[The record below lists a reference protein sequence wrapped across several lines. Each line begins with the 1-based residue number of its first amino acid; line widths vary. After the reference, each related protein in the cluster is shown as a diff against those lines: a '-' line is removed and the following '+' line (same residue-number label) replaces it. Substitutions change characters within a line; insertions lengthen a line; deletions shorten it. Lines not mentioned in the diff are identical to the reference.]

1 MIPDGVQPFDVPEA
15 LTDVSEVT
23 AAAAPTDRQLADR
36 IVRDGDEAAFRTLYR
51 RHTPGL
57 YRFALRILGGNVFDA
72 EDVVQQTWLAGIES
86 LPRFRWEAGLG
97 TWLHGIAL
105 NCCRAS
111 FRRKDSGWLALD
123 HRREPQAAADMPHE
137 RIDLES
143 ALTRLPPGY
152 RTVVVLHDVEGLT
165 HEEIAERL
173 GIAANTSKSQLS
185 RGRRMLRSMLA
196 PPEGR
201 EAEVRP

>member
-1 MIPDGVQPFDVPEA
+1 VQPFRVPEA
-15 LTDVSEVT
+15 LTGVSEVT

-36 IVRDGDEAAFRTLYR
+36 IVRDGDEAAFRALYR

-57 YRFALRILGGNVFDA
+57 YRFALRLLGGNVFDA
-72 EDVVQQTWLAGIES
+72 EDVVQQTWLKGVEG
-86 LPRFRWEAGLG
+86 LPRFRWEAGLA

-111 FRRKDSGWLALD
+111 FRRKDSGWLAMD
-123 HRREPQAAADMPHE
+123 ARREPLATADMPHE

-165 HEEIAERL
+165 HEEIAEQL
-173 GIAANTSKSQLS
+173 GVSANTSKSQLS
-185 RGRRMLRSMLA
+185 RGRRMLRSMLT
-196 PPEGR
+196 PPEGWK
-201 EAEVRP
+201 AEVQP